1 MTKMTKFLAAGAA
14 LMMAP
19 AIMSVPAA
27 AQVAQGVAT
36 ANFDRAIETSTAYAN
51 AIKQIEASYKP
62 QIDSFSSRKKVLD
75 AELNALVVKYQ
86 ADAKVNPNNPALKAQ
101 ESTIRAKQTAAQNEL
116 GNLSTPFGRP
126 IAYAREQV
134 ETRLEAA
141 IKSAMKKKN
150 IGIILTPDAI
160 MAIAPGNDLTGDI
173 VAELNATLPSVSTT
187 PPAGWQPGQAGAQAA
202 PAAAAPAPR
211 QPGNQPQGR

>member
-14 LMMAP
+14 LMM
-19 AIMSVPAA
+19 VPNLAA

-36 ANFDRAIETSTAYAN
+36 ANFDRAIESSAAYGS
-51 AIKQIEASYKP
+51 AIKQVEASYKP
-62 QIDSFSSRKKVLD
+62 QIDAFSARKKVLD

-86 ADAKVNPNNPALKAQ
+86 ADAKVNPNNPALKTQ
-101 ESTIRAKQTAAQNEL
+101 ETTIRAKQTAAQSEL

-126 IAYAREQV
+126 IAYVREQV
-134 ETRLEAA
+134 EARLEAA

-173 VAELNATLPSVSTT
+173 VSELNLTLPTVGIT
-187 PPAGWQPGQAGAQAA
+187 PPAGWQPGQQQ
-202 PAAAAPAPR
+202 AAAAGNTPPAN
-211 QPGNQPQGR
+211 PGNTPQGR